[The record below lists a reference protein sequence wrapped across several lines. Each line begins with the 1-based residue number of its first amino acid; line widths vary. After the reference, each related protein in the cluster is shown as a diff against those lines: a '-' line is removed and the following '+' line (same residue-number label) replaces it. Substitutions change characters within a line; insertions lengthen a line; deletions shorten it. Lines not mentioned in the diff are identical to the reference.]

1 MHEDSFALNG
11 DNLTLDNFKS
21 ITQCNSNVELT
32 LSSQNRIEHSANIV
46 QEILNSNKRIYG
58 ITTGFGY
65 LQEVNISLSD
75 VGILQENLIKSH
87 AAGIGPNFSKEI
99 VRGIMALQINK
110 FAKGYSGIRSE
121 VIEYLIKFLNHG
133 ITPNVPSKGSL
144 GASGDLAPLAHLS
157 LVLLGRGSASFSNR
171 QMSGLEALS
180 EIGLKPLK
188 LVAKEGLALL
198 NGTQAMTSI
207 AALSTIESLYLV
219 KIANICTALSMEV
232 HQGNIDSLH
241 PLIHQ
246 ARPHTGQI
254 RSAESIHKHLEGSK
268 RIKQLIGH
276 QDSYSLRCAPVVH
289 GAVYDTLEHAKKII
303 EIEMNSSTDNPLIFS
318 TETVLS
324 GGNFHGEPIALILD
338 FLAIALTE
346 LGTIAERRIERLLNP
361 SLSKLPPFLSSGS
374 GLNSGFMIAQ
384 YTAAALVSE
393 NKQLATPA
401 AVDNI
406 PVSANQEDHVS
417 MGMNSANK
425 LRQIINNLQNIFA
438 IELLC
443 VAQAIDMAEIHEDI
457 SPKNKE
463 IFTKIRESISFLDKD
478 RELSPDIEKCTAL
491 IQNHSF

>member
-1 MHEDSFALNG
+1 MHADFIALNG

-21 ITQCNSNVELT
+21 ITKLKSNVELT
-32 LSSQNRIEHSANIV
+32 VSARERIERSSNIV
-46 QEILNSNKRIYG
+46 REILKKKKKIYG

-65 LQEVNISLSD
+65 LQEVNIPLSD
-75 VGILQENLIKSH
+75 VEALQVNLIRSH
-87 AAGIGPNFSKEI
+87 SAGVGPNFAKEI

-110 FAKGYSGIRSE
+110 FAKGHSGIRTH
-121 VIEYLIKFLNHG
+121 VVEYLIKFLNHD

-157 LVLLGRGSASFSNR
+157 LVLLGKGSALFRN
-171 QMSGLEALS
+171 QQINGTQALN

-207 AALSTIESLYLV
+207 AALSTFESYYLV
-219 KIANICTALSMEV
+219 KIANIATALSMEV

-246 ARPHTGQI
+246 ARPHPGQI
-254 RSAESIHKHLEGSK
+254 RSAEMIYQYLEGSK

-289 GAVYDTLEHAKKII
+289 GAVYDTLEHAKRII
-303 EIEMNSSTDNPLIFS
+303 EVEMNSSTDNPLIFS
-318 TETVLS
+318 PETVLS
-324 GGNFHGEPIALILD
+324 GGNFHGEPIAFILD
-338 FLAIALTE
+338 FLSIALTE
-346 LGTIAERRIERLLNP
+346 LGTIAERRIERLMNP

-401 AVDNI
+401 VVDSI

-425 LRQIINNLQNIFA
+425 LRQIIDNLHNILA

-443 VAQAIDMAEIHEDI
+443 VTQAINLAEIQEII
-457 SPKNKE
+457 SPKNQE
-463 IFTKIRESISFLDKD
+463 IFTKIRNMIPFLDKD
-478 RELSPDIEKCTAL
+478 RELSPDIEKCASL
-491 IQNHSF
+491 IKDHLF

>member
-1 MHEDSFALNG
+1 M
-11 DNLTLDNFKS
+11 
-21 ITQCNSNVELT
+21 
-32 LSSQNRIEHSANIV
+32 
-46 QEILNSNKRIYG
+46 
-58 ITTGFGY
+58 
-65 LQEVNISLSD
+65 
-75 VGILQENLIKSH
+75 
-87 AAGIGPNFSKEI
+87 
-99 VRGIMALQINK
+99 
-110 FAKGYSGIRSE
+110 
-121 VIEYLIKFLNHG
+121 NHD

-144 GASGDLAPLAHLS
+144 GASGNLAPLAHLS
-157 LVLLGRGSASFSNR
+157 LVLLGKGSALFRN
-171 QMSGLEALS
+171 QQINGTQALN

-207 AALSTIESLYLV
+207 AALSTFESYYLV
-219 KIANICTALSMEV
+219 KIANIATALSMEV

-246 ARPHTGQI
+246 ARPHPGQI
-254 RSAESIHKHLEGSK
+254 RSAEMIYQYLEGSK

-289 GAVYDTLEHAKKII
+289 GAVYDTLEHAKRII
-303 EIEMNSSTDNPLIFS
+303 EVEMNSSTDNPLIFS
-318 TETVLS
+318 PETVLS
-324 GGNFHGEPIALILD
+324 GGNFHGEPIAFILD
-338 FLAIALTE
+338 FLSIALTE
-346 LGTIAERRIERLLNP
+346 LGTIAERRIERLMNP

-401 AVDNI
+401 VVDSI

-425 LRQIINNLQNIFA
+425 LRQIIDNLHNILA

-443 VAQAIDMAEIHEDI
+443 VTQAINLAEIQEII
-457 SPKNKE
+457 SPKNQE
-463 IFTKIRESISFLDKD
+463 IFTKIRNMIPFLDKD
-478 RELSPDIEKCTAL
+478 RELSPDIEKCASL
-491 IQNHSF
+491 IKDHLF